1 MNPKTIILLMGAI
14 IACYIAPSNS
24 NAMDL
29 TMPTKATSVLADHW
43 KQLTSPAKIL
53 LPIAQFRPGLPMRP
67 SARKPPVTVKYS
79 RSATAG
85 NMVTPAIL
93 LGAPIMIIIALIFMA
108 MKGD

>member
-1 MNPKTIILLMGAI
+1 MGTIVACC
-14 IACYIAPSNS
+14 IASANS

-29 TMPTKATSVLADHW
+29 TMPTKVASVLTDQW
-43 KQLTSPAKIL
+43 NQLSSPVKML

-67 SARKPPVTVKYS
+67 GATKPVTVKYS

-85 NMVTPAIL
+85 NMVMPAIL
-93 LGAPIMIIIALIFMA
+93 LGAPIMVILALIFMA